1 MNVSDGPFHVFYFLI
16 ALGYWAILI
25 AAVTWGFYIAYLL
38 TRALRK
44 YLRT

>member
-1 MNVSDGPFHVFYFLI
+1 MNVSDAMPTVIFVF
-16 ALGYWAILI
+16 ALGSYLVGLAAIVWA
-25 AAVTWGFYIAYLL
+25 FYIAYLV

>member
-1 MNVSDGPFHVFYFLI
+1 MYVSHAGSIFFLFF
-16 ALGYWAILI
+16 ALVSYVVGLAAI
-25 AAVTWGFYIAYLL
+25 VWGFYIAYLL

>member
-1 MNVSDGPFHVFYFLI
+1 MNEAGQAIFGI
-16 ALGYWAILI
+16 LGLVYLAGLL
-25 AAVTWGFYIAYLL
+25 VVVGWGFYIAYLV

>member
-1 MNVSDGPFHVFYFLI
+1 MVEGTSSVVFVFV
-16 ALGYWAILI
+16 LGSYIVGLAAI
-25 AAVTWGFYIAYLL
+25 VWGFYIAYLV